1 MSDLKSRI
9 DEIYQS
15 SKDWGHETNRLVEIE
30 IGLSLTPAE
39 RLRWLE
45 ETQEAFHSTA
55 TQEESATS
63 KVPIAVPNPNR

>member
-9 DEIYQS
+9 EEIYRTAE
-15 SKDWGHETNRLVEIE
+15 DWGYATNRLVEIE

-45 ETQEAFHSTA
+45 EARETFM
-55 TQEESATS
+55 
-63 KVPIAVPNPNR
+63 PAVELAQRLRQPR

>member
-9 DEIYQS
+9 EEIYRNAE
-15 SKDWGHETNRLVEIE
+15 DWGHATNRLVELE

-45 ETQEAFHSTA
+45 ETQGRFQALIQQRKFEPPPRSP
-55 TQEESATS
+55 SAS
-63 KVPIAVPNPNR
+63 